1 MDKKFKKFKNKDIDN
16 WVYYIKIINNRKKH
30 AK

>member
-1 MDKKFKKFKNKDIDN
+1 MDKKFKKLKNKDIDN
-16 WVYYIKIINNRKKH
+16 WVYYIQIINKRKKH

>member
-1 MDKKFKKFKNKDIDN
+1 MDKKIKKSNIKDIDN
-16 WVYYIKIINNRKKH
+16 WVYYIQILNKRKKH